1 MAANVKNPRWYHYLA
16 IFPLFAIIRIW
27 QASLRLVPQKG
38 SKRYM
43 ISPDRM
49 VGIAWHDSIFFL
61 PMAKRA
67 FRKKFPMA
75 GLVSASRD
83 GSYLCAFFKFC
94 GIGTVRG
101 SSRKR
106 AATSAI
112 GLIDTIRK
120 GSDVFITPDGPLGP
134 AHKAKNGFLTVANS
148 GGIDIRS
155 LPARAVTVHGKE
167 KIPAVFCATPP
178 HLSAGETEYSDISKI
193 KLDTGLGE
201 KAAEIVS
208 VGDYVTFSA
217 EPAELTGDTVTGRSF
232 DDRAGAACLIEL
244 ASRLSGRGKSFHAG
258 FSGRGALLV
267 PLSPA
272 GDFCFSVLFYFP
284 SHHEL

>member
-1 MAANVKNPRWYHYLA
+1 MSCSLKGYIFFNSTFGQNCILILRMAANVKNPRWYHYLA

-134 AHKAKNGFLTVANS
+134 AHKAKNGFLTVAKETQS
-148 GGIDIRS
+148 RILLLHIRPRHFRRLKTWDGFMLPLPFSRVDISAFEFKNADS
-155 LPARAVTVHGKE
+155 LEETARAANTSPEVYVGR
-167 KIPAVFCATPP
+167 F
-178 HLSAGETEYSDISKI
+178 LSNG
-193 KLDTGLGE
+193 
-201 KAAEIVS
+201 
-208 VGDYVTFSA
+208 
-217 EPAELTGDTVTGRSF
+217 SF
-232 DDRAGAACLIEL
+232 EA
-244 ASRLSGRGKSFHAG
+244 
-258 FSGRGALLV
+258 
-267 PLSPA
+267 
-272 GDFCFSVLFYFP
+272 
-284 SHHEL
+284 